1 MTESCLPEIA
11 AGGSPLR
18 LLIIE
23 DDDVDRARVRH
34 ALAGTPFKFSATEAG
49 SIREAREH
57 LDGNEFDCVLLDYHV
72 EGAIG
77 SELLADIGALN
88 DPHLP
93 VVMITNHGDE
103 RLVAEDLQFGLYD
116 YIPKEKLEADLLG
129 NVLSNSLRRA
139 SLHREIH
146 SQRARLQ
153 QLSLYDVLTG
163 LPNRSLF
170 FDRLDQA
177 LQSAR
182 RNAAAFAVLQIDLD
196 LFKEVNDNF
205 GHVAGDNVLV
215 VAARRF
221 RNVLRASDTVA
232 RLGGDEFAAILT
244 GAETAQA
251 ALTTADKIGLAIR
264 EPIMVSGNRIQVGA
278 SIGIAL
284 FPDHATD
291 ADALVARAGRAL
303 SSAKNN
309 SAGFAVYG
317 AGMDTDDR
325 PRLVASRLQK
335 AIEQKELF
343 VEFQPMIN
351 LTSRKVIGAEALVR
365 WRSPEDGVVLPGSFI
380 PMAER
385 SSVIGPLTYAIFDLT
400 LDQAKL
406 WYDSAVPIPVSINL
420 SARLL
425 DDDQLPERVVRALE
439 SRGLPAPLLTLELTE
454 TALMSNV
461 NQAKKILGLLSAA
474 GVKISID
481 DFGAGFSA
489 FKYLRELDVSEIK
502 IDQSFT
508 TDLRDGSRD
517 NTILRSIALL
527 ARGFGIPAIA
537 EGIEDPMACNILRDL
552 GCDKGQGYA
561 IARPM
566 PGEEFLDWLL
576 RWELAAAPIDVIQ

>member
-1 MTESCLPEIA
+1 MMQSNPPEIA
-11 AGGSPLR
+11 VGGAPLR
-18 LLIIE
+18 LLIVDG
-23 DDDVDRARVRH
+23 DDDDRARVRR
-34 ALAGTPFKFSATEAG
+34 ALARTPFKFSAMEAG
-49 SIREAREH
+49 SMREARQY
-57 LDGNEFDCVLLDYHV
+57 LGGNAFDCVLLDCHV
-72 EGAIG
+72 DGAVG
-77 SELLADIGALN
+77 GDLLADIGALS

-93 VVMITNHGDE
+93 VVMITSQGDE
-103 RLVAEDLQFGLYD
+103 HLLAGDMTNDLCD
-116 YIPKEKLEADLLG
+116 YIPKENLEADLLG

-139 SLHREIH
+139 SLQREIH

-177 LQSAR
+177 LQGAQ
-182 RNAAAFAVLQIDLD
+182 RNASSFAVLHIDLD

-205 GHVAGDNVLV
+205 GHAAGDSVLV

-221 RNVLRASDTVA
+221 RNVLRATDTVA
-232 RLGGDEFAAILT
+232 RLSGDEFAAVLIGT
-244 GAETAQA
+244 ESAQA
-251 ALTTADKIGLAIR
+251 AMTTAGKIGMAVR

-284 FPDHATD
+284 FPDHAGD
-291 ADALVARAGRAL
+291 ADALLAIAGRATN
-303 SSAKNN
+303 SAK
-309 SAGFAVYG
+309 SSGGSAVYS
-317 AGMDTDDR
+317 ANMDTVDR

-335 AIEQKELF
+335 AIDQKELF

-365 WRSPEDGVVLPGSFI
+365 WRSPEEGIVLPGAFI
-380 PMAER
+380 PIAER
-385 SSVIGPLTYAIFDLT
+385 SPVIGPLTYAIVDMT
-400 LDQAKL
+400 LDQAKF
-406 WYDSAVPIPVSINL
+406 WYDAAIPIPVSINL

-425 DDDQLPERVVRALE
+425 DDDRLPERVVQALE
-439 SRGLPAPLLTLELTE
+439 SRGLPSQLLTLELTE

-461 NQAKKILGLLSAA
+461 KQAKKILGLLSAA

-481 DFGAGFSA
+481 DFGAGFSS

-502 IDQSFT
+502 IDQAFT
-508 TDLRDGSRD
+508 ADLREGSRD
-517 NTILRSIALL
+517 NTIVRSIALL

-537 EGIEDPMACNILRDL
+537 EGIEDPQACNILRDL
-552 GCDKGQGYA
+552 GCDKGQGFA

-566 PGEEFLDWLL
+566 PGAEFLDWLL
-576 RWELAAAPIDVIQ
+576 RWELAAAPVGVVQ